1 MSRVQKPADEG
12 PQVPVWIITFSDMI
26 TLLLTFFVLIVSMGK
41 VRDDT
46 LFDQGRALFM
56 LQSIKTGFGFR
67 EAMDLGNPKIKY
79 YMENPEVTE
88 GRTIDD
94 EEEGRRRIF
103 NKLSQTIRTLFS
115 QAPAEKANFTIADI
129 SFASGRT
136 ALDEPAK
143 KYLAQFSL
151 DIQNNL
157 NPETDT
163 LYIQG
168 LAGEPAGGGEQQQ
181 WILSAKRARAVADF
195 LQKTLAPTTENQI
208 RPQADSLSSN
218 RPQWRIFWWGA
229 GPGGDWVKG
238 DRTISENLHILIA
251 VVRKG

>member
-1 MSRVQKPADEG
+1 
-12 PQVPVWIITFSDMI
+12 VPVWIITFSDMI
-26 TLLLTFFVLIVSMGK
+26 TLLLTFFVLLVSMGK

-46 LFDQGRALFM
+46 LFDQGQVLFM

-67 EAMDLGNPKIKY
+67 ESIDLGNPKIKY

-94 EEEGRRRIF
+94 EEERRRRIF
-103 NKLSQTIRTLFS
+103 NTLSQTIRTLFS
-115 QAPAEKANFTIADI
+115 QAPAEKAKFTIADI
-129 SFASGRT
+129 SFASGCT
-136 ALDEPAK
+136 DLDEPAK
-143 KYLAQFSL
+143 KYLTQFSL

-168 LAGEPAGGGEQQQ
+168 LAGEQTPEQQQ
-181 WILSAKRARAVADF
+181 WILSAKRAQAVAEF
-195 LQKTLAPTTENQI
+195 LQKTLTSTIPENQI

-218 RPQWRIFWWGA
+218 RSQWRIFWWGA
-229 GPGGDWVKG
+229 GPGADWVKG
-238 DRTISENLHILIA
+238 EKTISKDLHILIA
-251 VVRKG
+251 ATRKK

>member
-1 MSRVQKPADEG
+1 
-12 PQVPVWIITFSDMI
+12 MI
-26 TLLLTFFVLIVSMGK
+26 TLLLTFFVLLVSMGK

-46 LFDQGRALFM
+46 LFDQGQALFM

-67 EAMDLGNPKIKY
+67 EDIDLGNPKIKY
-79 YMENPEVTE
+79 YMENAEVTE

-94 EEEGRRRIF
+94 EEERRRRIF

-115 QAPAEKANFTIADI
+115 EAPAEKANFTIADI

-136 ALDEPAK
+136 DLDEPAK
-143 KYLAQFSL
+143 KYLAEFSL

-168 LAGEPAGGGEQQQ
+168 LAGEQTPEQQQ
-181 WILSAKRARAVADF
+181 WILSAKRARTVADF
-195 LQKTLAPTTENQI
+195 LQKTLAPTTENQTS
-208 RPQADSLSSN
+208 RSLSSN

-229 GPGGDWVKG
+229 GPGTDWVKG
-238 DRTISENLHILIA
+238 ERTISENVHILIA
-251 VVRKG
+251 VARRK

>member
-1 MSRVQKPADEG
+1 MSRVQRPADEG

-26 TLLLTFFVLIVSMGK
+26 TLLLTFFVLLVSMGK

-46 LFDQGRALFM
+46 LFDQGQALFM

-67 EAMDLGNPKIKY
+67 ESIDLGNPKIKY

-94 EEEGRRRIF
+94 EEERRRRIF

-115 QAPAEKANFTIADI
+115 EAPAEKANFTIADI

-136 ALDEPAK
+136 DLDERAK
-143 KYLAQFSL
+143 KYLTQFSL

-168 LAGEPAGGGEQQQ
+168 LAGEQTPEQQQ
-181 WILSAKRARAVADF
+181 WILSAKRARTVADF

-229 GPGGDWVKG
+229 GPGADWVKG
-238 DRTISENLHILIA
+238 ERTISENVHILIA
-251 VVRKG
+251 VARRK